1 MTLRSLFYWLYVA
14 SMAGG
19 AFYFWTLSRRPKGV
33 PQYEYLVAIFIPVWS
48 GLAYLAMAMG
58 QGQVEIAG
66 QTAYYARYLDWMVST
81 PLLLLALSFTAMQFI
96 EKDWMLINS
105 LLGTQTIVI
114 VTGLIADL
122 SERGWVRAVWFLCG
136 TVAFAIVLQ
145 MLWRPLPQKSKLQS
159 KALSKLYYKLLTY
172 VTVLWIA
179 YPIVWIIGPS
189 GLGWIDPTLDVFLFC
204 LLPFFSKVGFSVL
217 DLQGLRGLQSQ
228 SNQSQ
233 SNQSMAPNRL
243 SR

>member
-96 EKDWMLINS
+96 EKRLDADQLTVGHSNNCDRHRAHCRLVRARLGEGRLVFYVELLRLQLCFRCCGGRCDRKANCNQKHSLSYTTNCSRMSLYCGSPIPS
-105 LLGTQTIVI
+105 CGSSALLG
-114 VTGLIADL
+114 
-122 SERGWVRAVWFLCG
+122 
-136 TVAFAIVLQ
+136 
-145 MLWRPLPQKSKLQS
+145 
-159 KALSKLYYKLLTY
+159 
-172 VTVLWIA
+172 
-179 YPIVWIIGPS
+179 
-189 GLGWIDPTLDVFLFC
+189 
-204 LLPFFSKVGFSVL
+204 
-217 DLQGLRGLQSQ
+217 
-228 SNQSQ
+228 
-233 SNQSMAPNRL
+233 
-243 SR
+243 